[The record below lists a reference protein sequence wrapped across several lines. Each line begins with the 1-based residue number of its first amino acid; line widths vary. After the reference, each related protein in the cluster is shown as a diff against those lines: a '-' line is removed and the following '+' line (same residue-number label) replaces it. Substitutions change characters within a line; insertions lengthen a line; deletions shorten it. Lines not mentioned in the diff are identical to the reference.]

1 MRGDR
6 RHRATHGG
14 GRTTHRGE
22 RTLERGYCRLLLD
35 LPQLEP
41 FGDSALLVTF
51 GTTMDVGLNARVHAL
66 AAALRARAGQEP
78 GWSVPVPGYS
88 SLLVPYDPEQLTYPQ
103 VLSIVETTVGV
114 LAAEDDSV
122 VGEADPR
129 NVQREWVTIDV
140 PVRYGGEAGPDLAD
154 VAARAGLTEAAV
166 VGLHSGTLYRVF
178 MLGFAPGFAYLGPLP
193 APLVLPRRATP
204 RPRVPA
210 GSVAIAGGQT
220 GIYPLATPGGWHLI
234 GHTAA
239 PLWDAGRDPPA
250 LLRPGAWVRFVPV

>member
-1 MRGDR
+1 M
-6 RHRATHGG
+6 
-14 GRTTHRGE
+14 
-22 RTLERGYCRLLLD
+22 
-35 LPQLEP
+35 QP

-51 GTTMDVGLNARVHAL
+51 GTTMEVALNARVHAL
-66 AAALRARAGQEP
+66 AATLREQRGQES
-78 GWSVPVPGYS
+78 GWGVPVPGYS

-103 VLSIVETTVGV
+103 ALAIVEAAVAE
-114 LAAEDDSV
+114 LAVDAVRAGGADDLF
-122 VGEADPR
+122 ALPTDLL
-129 NVQREWVTIDV
+129 TIDI
-140 PVRYGGEAGPDLAD
+140 PLRYGGAAGPDLAA
-154 VAARAGLTEAAV
+154 VAAQTGLTEAAV
-166 VGLHSGTLYRVF
+166 VALHSGTLYRVF

-234 GHTAA
+234 GHTDAA
-239 PLWDAGRDPPA
+239 LWDAARDPPA

>member
-1 MRGDR
+1 MVNP
-6 RHRATHGG
+6 
-14 GRTTHRGE
+14 
-22 RTLERGYCRLLLD
+22 
-35 LPQLEP
+35 PQLEP

-51 GTTMDVGLNARVHAL
+51 GATMDVALNARVHAL
-66 AAALRARAGQEP
+66 ATALRARAGQAS
-78 GWSVPVPGYS
+78 GWEVPVPGYS

-103 VLSIVETTVGV
+103 VIDTVRTILAEIVARTGADSATDDPTAHGSR
-114 LAAEDDSV
+114 LTAHGSAESPLD
-122 VGEADPR
+122 
-129 NVQREWVTIDV
+129 I
-140 PVRYGGEAGPDLAD
+140 PVCYGGAGGPDLAD

-166 VGLHSGTLYRVF
+166 VDLHSSTLYRVF

-193 APLVLPRRATP
+193 TPLVLPRRATP

-234 GHTAA
+234 GHTDAL
-239 PLWDAGRDPPA
+239 LWAAGRDPPA

>member
-1 MRGDR
+1 ML
-6 RHRATHGG
+6 TP
-14 GRTTHRGE
+14 
-22 RTLERGYCRLLLD
+22 
-35 LPQLEP
+35 PQLEP

-66 AAALRARAGQEP
+66 AAALREQWAQEP
-78 GWSVPVPGYS
+78 GWGVPVPGYS

-103 VLSIVETTVGV
+103 VLSIVETTVVDV
-114 LAAEDDSV
+114 LAAGDGSV
-122 VGEADPR
+122 AGEADPR
-129 NVQREWVTIDV
+129 NVQRERVMIDV
-140 PVRYGGEAGPDLAD
+140 PVRYGGEGGPDLAD

-166 VGLHSGTLYRVF
+166 VALHSGTLYRVF

-239 PLWDAGRDPPA
+239 PLWDAARDPPA